1 MAVTVTVSYPAE
13 GVGLIAFA
21 DPPMNFGSGELAEAI
36 LDAVGEVQRSGARVF
51 VLASDTPGYFIA
63 HWSLQFIVDRQAAIA
78 ANGHA
83 VPPPAPRIFEAI
95 SDTPMISIAANNGQA
110 WGGGAELSWA
120 CDLRIAAAS
129 ATYGQPEVG
138 LGIIPG
144 AGGTTRLARL
154 IGPTKC
160 LEMILDGRPISAMEA
175 VQLGAVNKVVPDAE
189 LRQAAIDWAAH
200 IARWPAWSLEA
211 CKRSFYDGRD
221 LPLAAAGRNESQI
234 FASVARRE
242 DSIALMTE
250 VQARY
255 DAGQD
260 SYDAI
265 GLPRPEQ
272 ASRSR
277 EATMPGGNDVE

>member
-1 MAVTVTVSYPAE
+1 VPVTVTVSYPAD

-21 DPPMNFGSGELAEAI
+21 DPPRNFGSGELAEKIMA
-36 LDAVGEVQRSGARVF
+36 AVDEVEEAGCRVF

-63 HWSLQFIVDRQAAIA
+63 HWSLQFIIDRQAAIA
-78 ANGHA
+78 ANGNV
-83 VPPPAPRIFEAI
+83 VPPPAPRIFDQIA
-95 SDTPMISIAANNGQA
+95 DRPMISIAANNGQA

-120 CDLRIAAAS
+120 CDLRLAAES

-160 LEMILDGRPISAMEA
+160 LEMILDGRPISAGEA
-175 VQLGAVNKVVPDAE
+175 LGLGAINKVVPDDE

-211 CKRSFYDGRD
+211 CKRSFRQGLD
-221 LPLAAAGRNESQI
+221 LPLDAASRNESQI
-234 FASVARRE
+234 FFSAAGRQ
-242 DSIALMTE
+242 DSIALMSE

-265 GLPRPEQ
+265 GLPRPH
-272 ASRSR
+272 
-277 EATMPGGNDVE
+277 

>member
-1 MAVTVTVSYPAE
+1 MSVTVNVSYPAE
-13 GVGLIAFA
+13 GVGLITFA
-21 DPPMNFGSGELAEAI
+21 DPPRNFGSGELADKIMA
-36 LDAVGEVQRSGARVF
+36 AVGELEEADCRAF

-63 HWSLQFIVDRQAAIA
+63 HWSLQFIIDRQAGVA
-78 ANGHA
+78 ANGNA
-83 VPPPAPRIFEAI
+83 VGRPVPRIFDLI

-120 CDLRIAAAS
+120 CDLRIAAES

-154 IGPTKC
+154 IGPAKC
-160 LEMILDGRPISAMEA
+160 LEMILDGRPISAAEA
-175 VQLGAVNKVVPDAE
+175 HQLGAINKVVPDDQ
-189 LRQAAIDWAAH
+189 LRQGAIDWAAH
-200 IARWPAWSLEA
+200 IAQWPAWSLEA

-221 LPLAAAGRNESQI
+221 LPLDAAGRNESQI
-234 FASVARRE
+234 FASVSRR
-242 DSIALMTE
+242 DDALALLAE

-265 GLPRPEQ
+265 GLPRPDQ
-272 ASRSR
+272 
-277 EATMPGGNDVE
+277 G

>member
-1 MAVTVTVSYPAE
+1 MPLTVDVTYPAD

-21 DPPMNFGSGELAEAI
+21 DPPMNFGSADLADGLLAAVAQVEA
-36 LDAVGEVQRSGARVF
+36 AGCRVV

-63 HWSLQFIVDRQAAIA
+63 HWSLRFIVDRQAAVA
-78 ANGHA
+78 DAGHRT
-83 VPPPAPRIFEAI
+83 PPPAPRIFEQI
-95 SDTPMISIAANNGQA
+95 SATPLISIAANNGQA

-120 CDLRIAAAS
+120 CDLRIAGQS

-160 LEMILDGRPISAMEA
+160 LEMILDGRPITAAEA
-175 VQLGAVNKVVPDAE
+175 HQLGAINKVVADDE
-189 LRQAAIDWAAH
+189 LRQEAIDWAAH

-221 LPLAAAGRNESQI
+221 LPLDAAGRNESQI
-234 FASVARRE
+234 FFSVARRDDAVE
-242 DSIALMTE
+242 LMTE

-265 GLPRPEQ
+265 GLPRPGT
-272 ASRSR
+272 S
-277 EATMPGGNDVE
+277 

>member
-1 MAVTVTVSYPAE
+1 MPAAVDVSYPAD

-21 DPPMNFGSGELAEAI
+21 DPPRNFGTPELAGKIMEAVR
-36 LDAVGEVQRSGARVF
+36 AAEGAGCRVV

-63 HWSLQFIVDRQAAIA
+63 HWSLDFIIERQASILRQGNAM
-78 ANGHA
+78 
-83 VPPPAPRIFEAI
+83 PTPAPRIFEAI

-120 CDLRIAAAS
+120 CDLRIAAES

-144 AGGTTRLARL
+144 AGGSTRLARL
-154 IGPTKC
+154 IGPGKC
-160 LEMILDGRPISAMEA
+160 LEMIVDGRPISAPDA
-175 VQLGAVNKVVPDAE
+175 AQLGAVNKVVPDDD
-189 LRQAAIDWAAH
+189 LREAAVQWAAH

-211 CKRSFYDGRD
+211 CKRSFRDGLD

-234 FASVARRE
+234 FFSVAQR
-242 DSIALMTE
+242 DDALALMAE

-255 DAGQD
+255 DGGAD

-265 GLPRPEQ
+265 GLPRPP
-272 ASRSR
+272 A
-277 EATMPGGNDVE
+277 

>member
-1 MAVTVTVSYPAE
+1 MPITVEVSYPAD
-13 GVGLIAFA
+13 GVGLIVFA
-21 DPPMNFGSGELAEAI
+21 DPPRNFGSGALAERIMA
-36 LDAVGEVQRSGARVF
+36 AVREVEAAGCRVF

-63 HWSLQFIVDRQAAIA
+63 HWSLQFIVDRQEALT
-78 ANGHA
+78 ANGHMA
-83 VPPPAPRIFEAI
+83 PPPQPRIFEEI
-95 SDTPMISIAANNGQA
+95 SATSMISIAANNGQA

-120 CDLRIAAAS
+120 CDLRIAAQS

-160 LEMILDGRPISAMEA
+160 LEMILDGRPITAAEA
-175 VQLGAVNKVVPDAE
+175 HQLGAINKVVPDAE
-189 LRQAAIDWAAH
+189 LRQAAVDWAAH

-211 CKRSFYDGRD
+211 CKRSFYEGRD
-221 LPLAAAGRNESQI
+221 LPLDVAGRNESQI
-234 FASVARRE
+234 FGAMARRS
-242 DSIALMTE
+242 DSLALLRE

-255 DAGQD
+255 DAGMD

-265 GLPRPEQ
+265 GLPRDN
-272 ASRSR
+272 S
-277 EATMPGGNDVE
+277 

>member
-1 MAVTVTVSYPAE
+1 MAVTVEVSYPAD
-13 GVGLIAFA
+13 GVGLITFA
-21 DPPMNFGSGELAEAI
+21 DPPRNFGSGELADKI
-36 LDAVGEVQRSGARVF
+36 MDAVAELEDAGCRAF

-63 HWSLQFIVDRQAAIA
+63 HWSLQFIVDRQNGIA

-83 VPPPAPRIFEAI
+83 VGPPAPRIFDKI
-95 SDTPMISIAANNGQA
+95 SKTPMVSIAANNGQA

-120 CDLRIAAAS
+120 CDLRIAAES

-144 AGGTTRLARL
+144 AGGTTRLSRL

-160 LEMILDGRPISAMEA
+160 LEMILDGRPISAAEA
-175 VQLGAVNKVVPDAE
+175 HQLGAINKIVADDD

-200 IARWPAWSLEA
+200 IAKWPAWSLEA

-221 LPLAAAGRNESQI
+221 LPLDAASRNESQI
-234 FASVARRE
+234 FFSVARRD
-242 DSIALMTE
+242 DSIELMSD

-265 GLPRPEQ
+265 GLPRPD
-272 ASRSR
+272 
-277 EATMPGGNDVE
+277 EA

>member
-1 MAVTVTVSYPAE
+1 VPVAVNITYPAD

-21 DPPMNFGSGELAEAI
+21 DPPRNFGSGELADKIMAAVRQVEEA
-36 LDAVGEVQRSGARVF
+36 GCRVF

-63 HWSLQFIVDRQAAIA
+63 HWSLQFIVDRQAGIA
-78 ANGHA
+78 ANGHV
-83 VPPPAPRIFEAI
+83 VPPPAPRIFDEI
-95 SDTPMISIAANNGQA
+95 SDPPMFSIAANNGQA

-120 CDLRIAAAS
+120 CDLRIAGES

-160 LEMILDGRPISAMEA
+160 LEMILDGRPISAAEA
-175 VQLGAVNKVVPDAE
+175 VQLGAINKVVSDAD
-189 LRQAAIDWAAH
+189 LRQAAIDWATH

-211 CKRSFYDGRD
+211 CKRSFYDGLD
-221 LPLAAAGRNESQI
+221 LPLDAAGRNESQI
-234 FASVARRE
+234 FLSVARRE
-242 DSIALMTE
+242 DSIALMSE

-265 GLPRPEQ
+265 GLPRPD
-272 ASRSR
+272 
-277 EATMPGGNDVE
+277 AT

>member
-1 MAVTVTVSYPAE
+1 VPVAVNITYPAD

-21 DPPMNFGSGELAEAI
+21 DPPRNFGSGDLADKIMAAVRQVEEA
-36 LDAVGEVQRSGARVF
+36 GCRVF

-63 HWSLQFIVDRQAAIA
+63 HWSLQFIVDRQAGIA
-78 ANGHA
+78 ANGHV
-83 VPPPAPRIFEAI
+83 VPPPAPRIFEEI

-120 CDLRIAAAS
+120 CDLRIAGES

-160 LEMILDGRPISAMEA
+160 LEMILDGRPISAAEA
-175 VQLGAVNKVVPDAE
+175 LQLGAINKVVSDGD

-200 IARWPAWSLEA
+200 IAGWPAWSLEA

-221 LPLAAAGRNESQI
+221 LPLDAAGRNESQI
-234 FASVARRE
+234 FSSVARRE
-242 DSIALMTE
+242 DSIALMSE

-265 GLPRPEQ
+265 GLPRPDP
-272 ASRSR
+272 A
-277 EATMPGGNDVE
+277 

>member
-1 MAVTVTVSYPAE
+1 MPVSVNISYPAD
-13 GVGLIAFA
+13 GVGVIAFA
-21 DPPMNFGSGELAEAI
+21 DPPRNFGSSELATKIMEA
-36 LDAVGEVQRSGARVF
+36 VSEVEAAGCRVF

-63 HWSLQFIVDRQAAIA
+63 HWSLQFIIDRQSAIQA
-78 ANGHA
+78 GGNRT
-83 VPPPAPRIFEAI
+83 PPPAPRIFDAI
-95 SDTPMISIAANNGQA
+95 FDTPMISIAANNGQA

-120 CDLRIAAAS
+120 CDLRIAAES

-160 LEMILDGRPISAMEA
+160 LEMIVDGRPIGANEA
-175 VQLGAVNKVVPDAE
+175 HQLGAINKVVPDDD
-189 LRQAAIDWAAH
+189 LREAAIEWAAH
-200 IARWPAWSLEA
+200 IAQWPAWSLEA
-211 CKRSFYDGRD
+211 CKRSFYNGQD

-234 FASVARRE
+234 FFAVAGRS
-242 DSIALMTE
+242 DSMALMAE

-255 DAGQD
+255 DQGLD

-265 GLPRPEQ
+265 GLPRPD
-272 ASRSR
+272 
-277 EATMPGGNDVE
+277 AT